1 MKYVVFYFIFLLIFQ
16 LRTNLIL
23 NFLNK
28 NKKFEV
34 TRFFSVTI
42 LQ

>member
-1 MKYVVFYFIFLLIFQ
+1 MRYVVFYFIFLFQ

-28 NKKFEV
+28 NKKFEA